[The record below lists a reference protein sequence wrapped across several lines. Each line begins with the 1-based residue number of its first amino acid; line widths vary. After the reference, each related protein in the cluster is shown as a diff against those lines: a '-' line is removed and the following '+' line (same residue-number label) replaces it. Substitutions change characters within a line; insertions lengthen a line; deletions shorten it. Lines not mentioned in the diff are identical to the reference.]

1 MRATRMRPTLPV
13 KACDSYPPQ
22 TACLPGVHH
31 RKSWE
36 EAGPSLGCRTSSET
50 SAPTRGSP
58 PFPFPGPWPSQRRQS
73 KLEEQG
79 LASERSKQG
88 RKHTSWRGLVH
99 FPMASG
105 VLRGQHSFGGV
116 SGLNNSHMATQS
128 PLARLNFSLCRQ
140 DLEAPVVRSKA
151 VMESCVPR
159 SWSEQWDDL
168 STGGGQQPEGLRKG
182 EAGLAVP
189 SSERF

>member
-50 SAPTRGSP
+50 SVPTRGSP

-79 LASERSKQG
+79 LASERSKRQETHQLEG
-88 RKHTSWRGLVH
+88 IGAFSNGVRGSEKTALIWRCEWPKQQSHGHIVTS
-99 FPMASG
+99 
-105 VLRGQHSFGGV
+105 
-116 SGLNNSHMATQS
+116 
-128 PLARLNFSLCRQ
+128 
-140 DLEAPVVRSKA
+140 SKA
-151 VMESCVPR
+151 ELQPL
-159 SWSEQWDDL
+159 QI
-168 STGGGQQPEGLRKG
+168 GPEGPSCPEQGCDGILCAQKLVR
-182 EAGLAVP
+182 AVG
-189 SSERF
+189 